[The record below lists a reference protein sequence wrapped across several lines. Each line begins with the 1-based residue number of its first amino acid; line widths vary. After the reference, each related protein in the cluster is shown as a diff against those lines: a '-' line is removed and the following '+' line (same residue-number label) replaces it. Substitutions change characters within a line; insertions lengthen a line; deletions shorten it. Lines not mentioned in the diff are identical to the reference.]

1 MKLTSLSGREL
12 YLWLALGLIGAGYT
26 PAGDQVNLLRNGGF
40 EDAIQAMPRQEPQ
53 WCLGQNATITS
64 RLAHTGI
71 KALGLNAAGPGQRSE
86 AYQTIAGLKTGQFY
100 RVDAWIKTDGL
111 APDDKG
117 AASLYAGGMG
127 SFGATGG
134 NHDWEWITGWFQAKS
149 NTAENVYCFF
159 ADASSGAAYFDDVS
173 CRPCDDP
180 SVSPVTFE
188 DGSTLG
194 LQLARPGTMAEVVAE
209 ITPQGTRCLYL
220 QGSASYRLSRPLT
233 SGPIAFHF
241 LLKVKGRGQVGIGT
255 VNLSFAQT
263 LVNEETV
270 NGKKA
275 GNPLSALVPERWYG
289 VKGLIH
295 LDSQTY
301 DLAVTDFDDPL
312 YSFSR
317 KRLSFSGVMDKVAGL
332 SLNVRKGSAWF
343 DDIYVGP
350 AGKMQTP

>member
-1 MKLTSLSGREL
+1 MKPKSLWNGGL
-12 YLWLALGLIGAGYT
+12 CLVLMLGLIGAGYA

-40 EDAIQAMPRQEPQ
+40 EDAIQTSPRLEPQ
-53 WCLGQNATITS
+53 WCLGQNAMITS

-71 KALGLNAAGPGQRSE
+71 KALRLNAAGPGQRSE
-86 AYQTIAGLKTGQFY
+86 AYQTIAGLKTGLFY
-100 RVDAWIKTDGL
+100 RVDTWIKTDGL

-117 AASLYAGGMG
+117 AAFLYAAGMG

-149 NTAENVYCFF
+149 NTAENVSCFF
-159 ADASSGAAYFDDVS
+159 TDAASGAAYFDDVS
-173 CRPCDDP
+173 CRPCADP

-188 DGSTLG
+188 DGSMLG
-194 LQLARPGTMAEVVAE
+194 LQFTRPGTMAEVVAE
-209 ITPQGTRCLYL
+209 RTPQGTRCLYL

-241 LLKVKGRGQVGIGT
+241 LLKVKGRVQVGIGT
-255 VNLSFAQT
+255 VNLSFAHT

-301 DLAVTDFDDPL
+301 DLAVTDFEDPL

-317 KRLSFSGVMDKVAGL
+317 KRLLFSGVMDRVGGL
-332 SLNVRKGSAWF
+332 SLNARKGSAWF
-343 DDIYVGP
+343 DDIYIGP
-350 AGKMQTP
+350 GANAARP